1 MAVIDAWDFPGVDGD
16 YATIANPSP
25 FALGHFRTGVSY
37 NPWTIAVIMNVDDV
51 NQAQR
56 GCLFASQRAS
66 NDQMSHSVVF
76 EPTNNNYEYQYN
88 AGAIHEPSL
97 TEVNDTWI
105 TASLSFAGGT
115 GNVTFRR
122 IPLSTATQSHTS
134 TGASGGSDS
143 ADAQPQKI
151 TLGAYVDGATVNQEL
166 NGQIALILILKGT
179 ELSQAELEAW
189 TADPLNYGDFLV
201 SVHGTNCFFWDNS
214 GVDIG
219 GNGFAAPTLS
229 GTVTRGSG
237 NGPDITAR
245 SAPSN
250 NTLIMI
256 KKTTLGKVMIR

>member
-1 MAVIDAWDFPGVDGD
+1 MAVIDAWDFPGANGD
-16 YATIANPSP
+16 YATIVNPDP
-25 FALGHFRTGVSY
+25 YPLGIFRTGVSSL
-37 NPWTIAVIMNVDDV
+37 PWTIAVIMNVDNVD
-51 NQAQR
+51 QSQR
-56 GCLFASQRAS
+56 GCLFAIQRAS
-66 NDQMSHSVVF
+66 NDQISHSVVF
-76 EPTNNNYEYQYN
+76 EPTNNNYEYQWG

-97 TEVNDTWI
+97 TEVNGTWVCI
-105 TASLSFAGGT
+105 SLSYAGGT
-115 GNVTFRR
+115 GNITLRR
-122 IPLSTATQSHTS
+122 IPLSTATQSHSS

-143 ADAQPQKI
+143 AESQPQKI
-151 TLGAYVDGATVNQEL
+151 TLGAYVDVPVQQEL
-166 NGQIALILILKGT
+166 DGQIALVLIIKGT

-245 SAPSN
+245 AAPSN
-250 NTLIMI
+250 NTLIMV